1 VIQLVCESNLEPTEV
16 PPGVQRRAF
25 KTPFALF
32 LAYATS
38 PLVTV
43 APKSTLRATAN
54 EFVPQILRRV
64 DQKPENEIIEGSH
77 VQGTHE
83 PEHQRQPT
91 VFLDE
96 SNLEDPFSEN
106 ERDAVRTIETWYLR
120 LCQRI
125 SSRSNPSPLDRW
137 FNECHSVVMRKSAGF
152 LRPYRATFLGPLPH
166 LLLCIDAF
174 RRHTEEQRFQAS
186 KIART
191 VDPSNLEGA
200 MERLGNIM

>member
-1 VIQLVCESNLEPTEV
+1 MIQLVCESNPEHTEA
-16 PPGVQRRAF
+16 PPGVQLRAF
-25 KTPFALF
+25 RTPFALF

-54 EFVPQILRRV
+54 EFVPQILRRAG
-64 DQKPENEIIEGSH
+64 QKPDNEIIEGSC

-96 SNLEDPFSEN
+96 SNLEDPFNEN

-125 SSRSNPSPLDRW
+125 SSLSNPSPLDRW
-137 FNECHSVVMRKSAGF
+137 FNECHSVVMGKSVGF
-152 LRPYRATFLGPLPH
+152 LRSYRATFLGPLPH
-166 LLLCIDAF
+166 LLICIDAF
-174 RRHTEEQRFQAS
+174 RRHTEEQRCQAS
-186 KIART
+186 KMART

-200 MERLGNIM
+200 MERLGDIM

>member
-1 VIQLVCESNLEPTEV
+1 VIQLVCESNPEYIEAPL
-16 PPGVQRRAF
+16 GVQQRAF
-25 KTPFALF
+25 QTPSTLF
-32 LAYATS
+32 LAYSTS

-64 DQKPENEIIEGSH
+64 GQKPDNEVVRDSG
-77 VQGTHE
+77 VQSTHE

-96 SNLEDPFSEN
+96 LNLEDPFNEN
-106 ERDAVRTIETWYLR
+106 ERAAVRTIEIWYLR
-120 LCQRI
+120 LRQRI
-125 SSRSNPSPLDRW
+125 SNQSNPSPLDRW
-137 FNECHSVVMRKSAGF
+137 FNECHSMIMNKSLGCS
-152 LRPYRATFLGPLPH
+152 RPYRATFLGPLPH

-174 RRHTEEQRFQAS
+174 RRHTEEQRIQAS
-186 KIART
+186 RLART

-200 MERLGNIM
+200 MERLGDIM